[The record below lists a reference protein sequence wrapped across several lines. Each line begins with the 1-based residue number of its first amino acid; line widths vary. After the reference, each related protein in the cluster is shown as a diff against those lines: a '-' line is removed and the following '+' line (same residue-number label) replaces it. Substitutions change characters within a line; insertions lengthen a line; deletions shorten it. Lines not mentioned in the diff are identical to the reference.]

1 MEELGRLLEA
11 EATIHLD
18 APRRAQQ
25 PLHALVRPR
34 HAKGVDLER
43 ALVAPPREEA
53 RAEARLAAPVRRQQE
68 EVVERMVA
76 QQRSAARV
84 TGSDV
89 AASQALVAGS

>member
-11 EATIHLD
+11 VAPIHLD

-43 ALVAPPREEA
+43 ALVAPPRERIASTREA
-53 RAEARLAAPVRRQQE
+53 TRGHRLYRVSRPVLRERAFLWTNLYCTVSPRLLPTLFE
-68 EVVERMVA
+68 P
-76 QQRSAARV
+76 
-84 TGSDV
+84 
-89 AASQALVAGS
+89 